1 MKTKKELRKETLQK
15 RDELDFN
22 EQKIKSHNIANQ
34 VCLMKE
40 FQNADKALLFASYK
54 SEVNTE
60 EIFHTAQARGKEMYF
75 PKVMG
80 KEMEFFQV
88 QKKED
93 LLEGYRGI
101 REPKE
106 DENRKFKLQKGEK
119 IFILMPGAVFDEDG
133 NRIGYGG
140 GYYDKFLQKLKDKLE
155 GNMTE
160 MNHVSIVAVAFDCQ
174 IVARGQ
180 IQSEIHDWNVQY
192 IVTESGIIAVPEKAE
207 RCRRI

>member
-1 MKTKKELRKETLQK
+1 MKTKKELRKEILQR
-15 RDELDFN
+15 RDALYLD
-22 EQKIKSHNIANQ
+22 EQKISSHKIAEQ

-40 FQNADKALLFASYK
+40 FQNADKVLLFASYK

-60 EIFHTAQARGKEMYF
+60 EIFRAAQEQGKEMYF
-75 PKVMG
+75 PKVIG

-106 DENRKFKLQKGEK
+106 DENRKFKPQAGDK
-119 IFILMPGAVFDEDG
+119 IFILVPGAVFDEAG

-140 GYYDKFLQKLKDKLE
+140 GYYDKFLQKLKDKME
-155 GNMTE
+155 DSMME
-160 MNHVSIVAVAFDCQ
+160 MNGVSIVAVAFDCQ
-174 IVARGQ
+174 IVERGQ
-180 IQSEIHDWNVQY
+180 IQSEIHDWKVQY
-192 IVTESGIIAVPEKAE
+192 IVTEANVIATSEKA
-207 RCRRI
+207 